1 MGKRKKR
8 RNRLSTPSAS
18 PSDWKASILEWL
30 DTLDDSELP
39 EGLTRDEVR
48 EAVDELARTAR
59 PDGKGGWTVD
69 IPW

>member
-30 DTLDDSELP
+30 DTLDETDLP
-39 EGLTRDEVR
+39 EGLTKDEVR
-48 EAVDELARTAR
+48 QAVDELSRTAR
-59 PDGKGGWTVD
+59 PDGRGGWIVE
-69 IPW
+69 IP

>member
-30 DTLDDSELP
+30 DTH
-39 EGLTRDEVR
+39 GRDYE
-48 EAVDELARTAR
+48 EPA
-59 PDGKGGWTVD
+59 GKPPGVSQMEWDAETM
-69 IPW
+69 